1 MRTRA
6 LNSMTNHEIETY
18 LKRNDV
24 IFIPVGTV
32 ETHNPLPVDCEHV
45 MAEAWAKLFAEQF
58 DAVYM
63 PNLMY
68 FCSGGTDTMCG
79 TVKIGMADGMKY
91 LYAISR
97 SLLAQ
102 GFKRQVFIPG
112 HGPSRLMIHPVIHQI
127 LDDTKVPMLFLEPN
141 YLFQSK
147 GILPRP
153 SGRPSG
159 SWKKFKAVSDEN
171 GMGDH
176 AKMLGAYKIIGRLD
190 DVPTGAEA
198 NLPETIRYEGQ
209 HHNDWFPEHDIINEC
224 SSIHAPAPYWYDK
237 ETQHAASPLPETREE
252 IEREA
257 AIGEAYMRDLVSKV
271 DFNEHLDIL
280 KRLQQHIQ
288 DKVVN
293 NPATAPQLPPDRW
306 AF

>member
-6 LNSMTNHEIETY
+6 LNEMTNHEVQEY

-32 ETHNPLPVDCEHV
+32 EMHNPYPVDCEHV

-58 DAVYM
+58 DCVYM
-63 PNLMY
+63 PHLMY
-68 FCSGGTDTMCG
+68 FASGGTDSMPG
-79 TVKIGMADGMKY
+79 TVKMSMIDSMRY
-91 LYAISR
+91 LYALSR

-112 HGPSRLMIHPVIHQI
+112 HGPSTLFIHPVIHQI
-127 LDDTKVPMLFLEPN
+127 LDDTKVPMLHLEP
-141 YLFQSK
+141 YTLFSK
-147 GILPRP
+147 KGVLPPRKMGFGP
-153 SGRPSG
+153 RVRKPL
-159 SWKKFKAVSDEN
+159 SDDE

-176 AKMLGAYKIIGRLD
+176 AQMLGAYKIIGRLNS
-190 DVPTGAEA
+190 VPTGAEA
-198 NLPETIRYEGQ
+198 NIEESLAVEGAVM
-209 HHNDWFPEHDIINEC
+209 NSWFPEHDIINEC
-224 SSIHAPAPYWYDK
+224 SNVHAPSPFFYDH
-237 ETQHAASPLPETREE
+237 ENQHAAGPLPETREE
-252 IEREA
+252 LEREA

-271 DFNEHLDIL
+271 DFNVHLDVL

-293 NPATAPQLPPDRW
+293 NPKVGPGLPPDRW
-306 AF
+306 SL

>member
-6 LNSMTNHEIETY
+6 LNAMTNHEIETY

-209 HHNDWFPEHDIINEC
+209 HHNDWFPE
-224 SSIHAPAPYWYDK
+224 YWYDK

-271 DFNEHLDIL
+271 DFNEHLEIL

-293 NPATAPQLPPDRW
+293 NPATASQLPPDRW